1 MKRHIYILAATAATL
16 AFSAC
21 EKQPQTASEGD
32 VIHFT
37 TELAPVVFNEN
48 GEAET
53 KALASD
59 RGSIAVY
66 ITQGELSDDA
76 FGTKSINWIKNPID
90 VDKVIKK
97 FSVACHNGSSYEF
110 TGGVYDLENRRWE
123 GTERHFH
130 GDPQKTLTFYTYAS
144 IQGPAAT
151 APVMNTSGAVPTISY
166 SMPEAIDDQ
175 HDLVAACSVASD
187 KSTENVALTFKHI
200 LSTIRIRDEIASA
213 GYKIKYIH
221 VIGMYSQGSFALS
234 KENLTPLS
242 DNKAAGYGTSFWTN
256 LSSKR
261 DISMPTYIKDGET
274 TFSTPS
280 DELGCMIIPQ
290 NTEGSYLRIGFE
302 KDGLLQEAVFNS
314 SYSYFSAG
322 MYTTFWIMINKV

>member
-21 EKQPQTASEGD
+21 EKQPRTASEGD

-59 RGSIAVY
+59 RGSIAVC
-66 ITQGELSDDA
+66 ITQGELSNAA
-76 FGTKSINWIKNPID
+76 FGTKSINRFPTAADIE
-90 VDKVIKK
+90 K
-97 FSVACHNGSSYEF
+97 FSVACHNGISYEF

-123 GTERHFH
+123 GTEHHFH
-130 GDPQKTLTFYTYAS
+130 GDPAKTLTFYTYAS

-200 LSTIRIRDEIASA
+200 LSTIRIQDEIASA

-242 DNKAAGYGTSFWTN
+242 DNQAAGYGTTFWTN

-274 TFSTPS
+274 TFSTPN

-290 NTEGSYLRIGFE
+290 KTEGSYLRIGFE
-302 KDGLLQEAVFNS
+302 KDGLLQEAVFNIS
-314 SYSYFSAG
+314 WYNYFSAG
-322 MYTTFWIMINKV
+322 MYTNLRIMIDKV